1 MSPRGVYERQDWM
14 FPQQTESRS
23 DTLTRQQY
31 VNRFVAEYQRA
42 WGAKVTWSNLLAA
55 FRSAGREYD
64 SQQRRA
70 A

>member
-1 MSPRGVYERQDWM
+1 MPRGVYERQDWM
-14 FPQQTESRS
+14 FPQQTESRP
-23 DTLTRQQY
+23 DTLTSQQY
-31 VNRFVAEYQRA
+31 VNRYVAEYQRTHPN
-42 WGAKVTWSNLLAA
+42 VTWSNLLAV